1 MNSIRYTRQRRTKAV
16 EINMA
21 PLIDMIFILLIFF
34 LVTTSFVKES
44 GVEVNRPSAQTAETK
59 EKANLMLGITD
70 AGRIFVEGK
79 SIDIRSLRSYM
90 ERYLMET
97 PKGSVVIVADKSSQT
112 GILIQALDACRLAG
126 VKNISVAARKPS
138 S

>member
-44 GVEVNRPSAQTAETK
+44 GVEVNRPSAQTAQTK
-59 EKANLMLGITD
+59 EKANLLLGISD

-112 GILIQALDACRLAG
+112 GTLIQALDACRMAG
-126 VKNISVAARKPS
+126 VQNISVAARKPS